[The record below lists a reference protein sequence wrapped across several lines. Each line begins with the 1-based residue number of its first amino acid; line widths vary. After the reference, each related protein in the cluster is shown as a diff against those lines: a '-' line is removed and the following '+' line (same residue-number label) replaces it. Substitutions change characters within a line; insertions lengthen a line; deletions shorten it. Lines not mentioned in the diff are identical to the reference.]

1 LLSNINCKLDIDLKK
16 KVYKSIQ
23 ILTNSFERYKSMV
36 QIIVLAAVAFFLFW
50 RLKSVLGSRQGF
62 EKLDKNANKKTE
74 TAKTN
79 MNSDDKIIDL
89 KSTDVDEEIADYVDE
104 NSEQFKILS
113 ELKKLEEGWQ
123 VSHFVSG
130 AKLAYEEIL
139 MAFENSDLNK
149 IKKLSSKEVYTAF
162 KDVID
167 DRNQKGLQVEAMFG
181 GVRDIRIKD
190 VKLNKKNLEANITMI
205 FQCDIT
211 YTIKDKNNK
220 IIEGGPDKVKKQKDI
235 WTFTRKMNSDIPNW
249 FLTKTE

>member
-1 LLSNINCKLDIDLKK
+1 
-16 KVYKSIQ
+16 
-23 ILTNSFERYKSMV
+23 MV

-50 RLKSVLGSRQGF
+50 RLRSVLGSRQGF
-62 EKLDKNANKKTE
+62 EKVNKNVDEKTKSS
-74 TAKTN
+74 KTN
-79 MNSDDKIIDL
+79 TNSGDKIIDL
-89 KSTDVDEEIADYVDE
+89 KSSIVDEDIADYVDE

-113 ELKKLEEGWQ
+113 ELKKLEDGWL

-139 MAFENSDLNK
+139 MAFENGDLNK
-149 IKKLSSKEVYTAF
+149 IKKLSSKEVFTTF

-167 DRNQKGLQVEAMFG
+167 DRNQKGFQVEAEFG

-211 YTIKDKNNK
+211 YSIKDKNNK
-220 IIEGGPDKVKKQKDI
+220 IVEGGSDKVKKQKDV
-235 WTFTRKMNSDIPNW
+235 WTFTRKMNSDVPIW
-249 FLTKTE
+249 YLTKTE

>member
-1 LLSNINCKLDIDLKK
+1 
-16 KVYKSIQ
+16 
-23 ILTNSFERYKSMV
+23 MV

-62 EKLDKNANKKTE
+62 EKVNKTVNEKTKSS
-74 TAKTN
+74 KTN
-79 MNSDDKIIDL
+79 TNSDDQIIDL

-104 NSEQFKILS
+104 NSDQFKILS

-139 MAFENSDLNK
+139 MAFENGDLNK
-149 IKKLSSKEVYTAF
+149 IKKLSSSEVYTAF
-162 KDVID
+162 KNVID
-167 DRNQKGLQVEAMFG
+167 DRNQKGLNVEAIFG

-211 YTIKDKNNK
+211 YSIKDKNNK

-249 FLTKTE
+249 YLTKTE

>member
-1 LLSNINCKLDIDLKK
+1 
-16 KVYKSIQ
+16 
-23 ILTNSFERYKSMV
+23 MV

-50 RLKSVLGSRQGF
+50 RLRSVLGSRQGF
-62 EKLDKNANKKTE
+62 EKLNKNVNEKTKSS
-74 TAKTN
+74 KTN
-79 MNSDDKIIDL
+79 TNSDDKIIDL
-89 KSTDVDEEIADYVDE
+89 KSSDVDEEIADYVDE

-139 MAFENSDLNK
+139 MAFENGDLSK
-149 IKKLSSKEVYTAF
+149 IKRLSSKEVYTAF

-167 DRNQKGLQVEAMFG
+167 DRNQKGLKVEAIFG

-211 YTIKDKNNK
+211 YSIKDKNNK
-220 IIEGGPDKVKKQKDI
+220 IIEGGPDKVKKQKDV

>member
-1 LLSNINCKLDIDLKK
+1 
-16 KVYKSIQ
+16 
-23 ILTNSFERYKSMV
+23 MV

-50 RLKSVLGSRQGF
+50 RLRSVLGSRQGF
-62 EKLDKNANKKTE
+62 EKLNKDVNKKT
-74 TAKTN
+74 KSSKIN
-79 MNSDDKIIDL
+79 SNSDDKIIDL
-89 KSTDVDEEIADYVDE
+89 KSTNIDEEIADYVDE

-113 ELKKLEEGWQ
+113 ELKKLEDGWQ

-139 MAFENSDLNK
+139 MAFENGDLNK

-162 KDVID
+162 KEVIE
-167 DRNQKGLQVEAMFG
+167 DRNQKGLHVEAVFG

-190 VKLNKKNLEANITMI
+190 VKLNKKNLEANITMV

-211 YTIKDKNNK
+211 YSIKDKNNK
-220 IIEGGPDKVKKQKDI
+220 IIEGGPDKVKKQKDV

-249 FLTKTE
+249 YLTKTE

>member
-1 LLSNINCKLDIDLKK
+1 
-16 KVYKSIQ
+16 
-23 ILTNSFERYKSMV
+23 MV

-62 EKLDKNANKKTE
+62 EKVNKNVNEKTKSS
-74 TAKTN
+74 KTN
-79 MNSDDKIIDL
+79 TNSDDQIIDL
-89 KSTDVDEEIADYVDE
+89 KSADVDEEIADYVDE
-104 NSEQFKILS
+104 NSHQFKILS

-139 MAFENSDLNK
+139 MAFENGDLNK
-149 IKKLSSKEVYTAF
+149 IKKFSSNEVYTAF
-162 KDVID
+162 KNVID
-167 DRNQKGLQVEAMFG
+167 DRNQKGLNVEAIFG

-190 VKLNKKNLEANITMI
+190 VKLNKKNLEANITMV

-211 YTIKDKNNK
+211 YSIKDKNNK

-249 FLTKTE
+249 YLTKTE